1 MFSRLRRALLTVP
14 LVLCLGWTA
23 LAAQP
28 AAAAPAPPSISEVV
42 PGPGSG
48 ELTVTYTAPADA
60 SSIEVS
66 LDQGQNW
73 YTCVGERGS
82 CPLANL
88 AVGREYVIVLRAVN
102 AAGEASAASQPATAT
117 PTRGSSADPDKPVPL
132 PLPVLWVGASFT
144 PVSNN
149 IGVNGTSGPVG
160 VGALP
165 RLRFNQDITSKA
177 AVERH
182 LRVSATDA
190 SGTQTEV
197 PGAWGW
203 LDDRTAVFRP
213 ENFWPGD
220 STISITSTM
229 NRAVLGKKGSTTL
242 VGGPSLDHTW
252 TFRTDRRLIARV
264 DGEKHTMTV
273 HINGKRVKVFKI
285 SLGRPGWSTTEGVKV
300 ISTDK
305 LPTHTY
311 TSEALGITD
320 PNDQYV
326 LTGVRWNTRVTPS
339 GEFIH
344 SAPWAYGRLGRWNG
358 SHGCTNMFESDAKWI
373 FDNTKPGD
381 VVVYQNTGGQLV
393 SRNNGPGGLWS
404 IPWDQWLSMSALG
417 SGTGVPAVTS

>member
-1 MFSRLRRALLTVP
+1 MSVRLRQALLIVP
-14 LVLCLGWTA
+14 LVLSVGWTA
-23 LAAQP
+23 LAAP
-28 AAAAPAPPSISEVV
+28 MAAAAPAPPVITEVV

-48 ELTVTYTAPADA
+48 ELVVTYTTPADA
-60 SSIEVS
+60 ATVEVS

-73 YTCVGERGS
+73 YTCIGESGT

-88 AVGREYVIVLRAVN
+88 AVGRTYVILLRALD
-102 AAGEASAASQPATAT
+102 ASGQPSEASAPATGL
-117 PTRGSSADPDKPVPL
+117 PTRGTSADPDKPVPL
-132 PLPVLWVGASFT
+132 PLPVLWVGATFT
-144 PVSNN
+144 PASNN
-149 IGVNGTSGPVG
+149 IGLKSASTPVG

-190 SGTQTEV
+190 SGNQTEV
-197 PGAWGW
+197 SGAWGW

-213 ENFWPGD
+213 ENFWPGNA
-220 STISITSTM
+220 TITITSTM
-229 NRAVLGKKGSTTL
+229 NRAVLGKKGSATL
-242 VGGPSLDHTW
+242 VGGPSLDRSW
-252 TFRTDRRLIARV
+252 TFRTARRLIARV

-273 HINGKRVKVFKI
+273 HIDGKRVKVFKI
-285 SLGRPGWSTTEGVKV
+285 SLGRPGWSTSEGVKV

-305 LPTHTY
+305 MPSHTY

-373 FDNTKPGD
+373 FDTTIPGD
-381 VVVYQNTGGQLV
+381 VVLYQNTGGQVV
-393 SRNNGPGGLWS
+393 SRNNGPGGLWN
-404 IPWDQWLSMSALG
+404 IPWEEWQSMSALG